1 LDIASFGFRICFGFR
16 ASDFVLLNAA
26 DREASKNGNPMGDLI
41 QPTTPG
47 LDAVAPQAAT
57 RALALARPGA
67 EPAALEKAAKD
78 FESVLLNTLLGEMG
92 KTIDPSGLLDS
103 PMTEQVQ
110 GIFWFYLGQDL
121 AQRGGLGLWKDIVR
135 HLPSAAGAAPT
146 QGPSRSEP
154 NR

>member
-1 LDIASFGFRICFGFR
+1 MGEPILA
-16 ASDFVLLNAA
+16 
-26 DREASKNGNPMGDLI
+26 PM
-41 QPTTPG
+41 TSG
-47 LDAVAPQAAT
+47 LDAVAPQAAM
-57 RALALARPGA
+57 RAAALARGGA

-92 KTIDPSGLLDS
+92 KTIEQSGLLDS

-135 HLPSAAGAAPT
+135 HLPAAAGTAPP
-146 QGPSRSEP
+146 QGTSASEP
-154 NR
+154 KR